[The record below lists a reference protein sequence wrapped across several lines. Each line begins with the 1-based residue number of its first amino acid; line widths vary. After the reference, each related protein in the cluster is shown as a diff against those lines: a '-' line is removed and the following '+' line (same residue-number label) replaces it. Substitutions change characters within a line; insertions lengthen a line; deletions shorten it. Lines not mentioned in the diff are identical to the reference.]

1 MTLTISPLPHAKS
14 RESVKS
20 VMWGTVAALIPISLA
35 AIYLFGFP
43 AVKII
48 LATVIAAVVSEII
61 IYKAASH
68 PITIGDG
75 NAVLIGLLLALLMP
89 PGVSEHIWV
98 PIIGAAFAIA
108 VAKYIFGG
116 TGTLVFHPALIGFA
130 FLLAAWPT
138 LMGAAS
144 TPNLGSFSDLLIETG
159 AGRLVEASPAL
170 VLLGGAFVLYKKYV
184 DRRVALSAT
193 VLLILL
199 ILISGKGWQLP
210 YILTGGYF
218 LGLIFLAADPITTPV
233 TKRGRLVYGT
243 VLALLILIQLHFNA
257 YFTGMCFAVLM
268 MNVFSPFIDK
278 NTIPKPIGGD

>member
-14 RESVKS
+14 KESVKR

-35 AIYLFGFP
+35 SIYLFGLP

-48 LATVIAAVVSEII
+48 LATVIAAVVAEII
-61 IYKAASH
+61 IYKAASQQV
-68 PITIGDG
+68 TINDG

-89 PGVSEHIWV
+89 PGVPIWV

-108 VAKYIFGG
+108 VPKYIFGG
-116 TGTLVFHPALIGFA
+116 TGTLVFHPVLIGFA

-138 LMGAAS
+138 LIGTAS
-144 TPNLGSFSDLLIETG
+144 TPNLGSFSDIIIETG
-159 AGRLVEASPAL
+159 AGRLVEASPVL
-170 VLLGGAFVLYKKYV
+170 VLLGGAFILYKRYA

-193 VLLILL
+193 ILLILL

-210 YILTGGYF
+210 YVLTGGYF
-218 LGLIFLAADPITTPV
+218 LGLIFLAADPITSPV
-233 TKRGRLVYGT
+233 TKRGRLVYG
-243 VLALLILIQLHFNA
+243 VILAGLVLIQLHFGA
-257 YFTGMCFAVLM
+257 YFTGTCFAILL

-278 NTIPKPIGGD
+278 HTIPKPIGG

>member
-14 RESVKS
+14 KESVKR

-35 AIYLFGFP
+35 SIYLFGLP

-48 LATVIAAVVSEII
+48 LATVIAAVVAEII
-61 IYKAASH
+61 IYKAASQQV
-68 PITIGDG
+68 TINDG

-89 PGVSEHIWV
+89 PGVPIWV

-108 VAKYIFGG
+108 VPKYIFGG
-116 TGTLVFHPALIGFA
+116 TGTLVFHPVLIGFA

-138 LMGAAS
+138 LIGTAS
-144 TPNLGSFSDLLIETG
+144 TPNLGSFSDIIIETG
-159 AGRLVEASPAL
+159 AGRLVEASPVL
-170 VLLGGAFVLYKKYV
+170 VLLGGAFILYKRYA

-193 VLLILL
+193 ILLILL

-210 YILTGGYF
+210 YVLTGGYF
-218 LGLIFLAADPITTPV
+218 LGLIFLAADPITSPV
-233 TKRGRLVYGT
+233 TKRGRLVYG
-243 VLALLILIQLHFNA
+243 VILAGLVLIQLHFGA
-257 YFTGMCFAVLM
+257 YFTGMCFAILL

-278 NTIPKPIGGD
+278 HTIPKPIGGK

>member
-243 VLALLILIQLHFNA
+243 VLALLILIQLHFGA